1 MKGIVL
7 AVLMALGAAAPAMAQ
22 SSYDWRY
29 RNEIHIQDHGR
40 DFTFDRRDRVFQR
53 LLSSPFNFRP
63 GLNFVYTDNCRRHE
77 CEVLAYNRYT
87 RSPVARLWAPHIW
100 DVWGDDRDHWGDD
113 RHRGDRGYDD
123 RGYGDHDSDH
133 WDDDHPH

>member
-1 MKGIVL
+1 MKRIILAVL
-7 AVLMALGAAAPAMAQ
+7 AVLGAASAPALAQ

-40 DFTFDRRDRVFQR
+40 DFSFDRRDRVFGR
-53 LLSSPFNFRP
+53 LLSGPFNFRP
-63 GLNFVYTDNCRRHE
+63 GLNYVYTDNCRRHE

-100 DVWGDDRDHWGDD
+100 DVWGDGRDHWGDD
-113 RHRGDRGYDD
+113 RHR
-123 RGYGDHDSDH
+123 HDGG
-133 WDDDHPH
+133 DDDYWNDDKSH